1 MLEFVGRRGGGD
13 AADSVRDTSR
23 DKSKMSE
30 NGTLEVLLV
39 EDNPV
44 DAVLVTG
51 LLAKLSAPRFSVTRA
66 DSLQQALRLIEQRCF
81 DVVLLDLMLPDSAR
95 LESLHRILQQA
106 DDVPIVVLTGL
117 ADEGTALEA
126 LRDGA
131 QDFLIKGEGLGERLL
146 ARSIRYA
153 VERKRTELEIRELN
167 SELERKKAED
177 ELRSARR
184 LAAIGTMAAG
194 IAHEINNPI
203 AAALNS
209 AQAAL
214 RFKDDPVDA
223 PLLEECLQNVLRSA
237 ERCSQIVSN
246 VLMFAR
252 QEQAEKQWCDLN
264 QVVRRACEATHD
276 YAAVHGATVELAT
289 DDSLPQVRINAV
301 GIEQLLVNLIHN
313 SVEAGNSGV
322 QVNLQTER
330 TAGGVRVTVSDN
342 GPGITPEQ
350 QERAFDPFYSTRHN
364 EGGTGLGL
372 SIAHGI
378 VQGHGGSIAIRGA
391 PGQGTTVTVDLPFG
405 GEDVKMDQS
414 PPPP

>member
-1 MLEFVGRRGGGD
+1 
-13 AADSVRDTSR
+13 
-23 DKSKMSE
+23 MSE

-39 EDNPV
+39 EDNSV

-51 LLAKLSAPRFSVTRA
+51 LLAKLSAPRFSVTQA
-66 DSLQQALRLIEQRCF
+66 GSLQQALQLLEQQRF

-95 LESLHRILQQA
+95 LASLHRILQQA

-117 ADEGTALEA
+117 DDEGTALEA

-153 VERKRTELEIRELN
+153 VERKRAELEIREL
-167 SELERKKAED
+167 SAELERKKAED

-264 QVVRRACEATHD
+264 QIVRRACDATRD
-276 YAAVHGATVELAT
+276 YAALHGATVELAT
-289 DDSLPQVRINAV
+289 DDGLPQVCINAV

-313 SVEAGNSGV
+313 SIEAGGGGDNGGGGGV
-322 QVNLQTER
+322 QVHLRTEQT
-330 TAGGVRVTVSDN
+330 ADGVRVTVEDN

-378 VQGHGGSIAIRGA
+378 VQGHGGAIEIRGG
-391 PGQGTTVTVDLPFG
+391 PGQGTTVTVDLPIG
-405 GEDVKMDQS
+405 GEDVKMDKSS
-414 PPPP
+414 PHP

>member
-1 MLEFVGRRGGGD
+1 
-13 AADSVRDTSR
+13 
-23 DKSKMSE
+23 MSE

-51 LLAKLSAPRFSVTRA
+51 LLTKLAAPRFLVTRA
-66 DSLQQALRLIEQRCF
+66 GTLQQSLQLLQQQRF
-81 DVVLLDLMLPDSAR
+81 DVILLDLMLPDSAR
-95 LESLHRILQQA
+95 LDTLHRVLEQA
-106 DDVPIVVLTGL
+106 HDVPIVVLTGL
-117 ADEGTALEA
+117 DDEATALDA
-126 LRDGA
+126 LRHGA

-146 ARSIRYA
+146 AKSIRYA
-153 VERKRTELEIRELN
+153 VERKRAELEIRQLN
-167 SELERKKAED
+167 SELERKKAES

-214 RFKDDPVDA
+214 RFKDDPDDA
-223 PLLEECLQNVLRSA
+223 TLLEECLHNVLRSA

-246 VLMFAR
+246 VLTFAR
-252 QEQAEKQWCDLN
+252 QEQAEKKWCNLN
-264 QVVRRACEATHD
+264 QVLRSAREATLD
-276 YAAVHGATVELAT
+276 YAALHHATIELAT
-289 DDSLPQVRINAV
+289 DDNLPQVRINAV
-301 GIEQLLVNLIHN
+301 AIEQLLVNLIHN
-313 SVEAGNSGV
+313 SVEAGDGV
-322 QVNLQTER
+322 QITLRTEKT
-330 TAGGVRVTVSDN
+330 TAGVRVSVEDN

-350 QERAFDPFYSTRHN
+350 KERAFDPFYSTRYD

-378 VQGHGGSIAIRGA
+378 VQGHGGSIEIDGA
-391 PGQGTTVTVDLPFG
+391 PGWGTTVTVDLPIG
-405 GEDVKMDQS
+405 GEDVKMNE
-414 PPPP
+414 PPPRP

>member
-1 MLEFVGRRGGGD
+1 
-13 AADSVRDTSR
+13 
-23 DKSKMSE
+23 MSE

-39 EDNPV
+39 EDNSV

-51 LLAKLSAPRFSVTRA
+51 LLSKLAVPRFSVTRA
-66 DSLQQALRLIEQRCF
+66 GSLQQALQALQRQRF

-95 LESLHRILQQA
+95 LDTLHRILQQA
-106 DDVPIVVLTGL
+106 DDVPIVVLSGL
-117 ADEGTALEA
+117 NDEATALEA

-131 QDFLIKGEGLGERLL
+131 QDFLIKGEGMSERLL

-153 VERKRTELEIRELN
+153 VERKRAELEIRELS
-167 SELERKKAED
+167 SELQRKKAEE

-184 LAAIGTMAAG
+184 LAAIGTMASG

-214 RFKDDPVDA
+214 RFRDDPEDA
-223 PLLEECLQNVLRSA
+223 PLLEECLHNVLRSA

-246 VLMFAR
+246 VLTFAR
-252 QEQAEKQWCDLN
+252 QERAEKDWRDLN
-264 QVVRRACEATHD
+264 EIIRSSRQATLD
-276 YAAVHGATVELAT
+276 YAELHHATICLAT
-289 DDSLPQVRINAV
+289 DDQLPQVRINAV
-301 GIEQLLVNLIHN
+301 AIEQVLVNLIRNAIEAAPDGVHIVLRTEKTADGVLAT
-313 SVEAGNSGV
+313 VE
-322 QVNLQTER
+322 
-330 TAGGVRVTVSDN
+330 DD

-350 QERAFDPFYSTRHN
+350 KERAFDPFYSTRHD

-378 VQGHGGSIAIRGA
+378 VQSHGGSIEIRGA
-391 PGQGTTVTVDLPFG
+391 PGRGTSVAVDLPTG
-405 GEDVKMDQS
+405 DQDAKIGD
-414 PPPP
+414 PPPLP